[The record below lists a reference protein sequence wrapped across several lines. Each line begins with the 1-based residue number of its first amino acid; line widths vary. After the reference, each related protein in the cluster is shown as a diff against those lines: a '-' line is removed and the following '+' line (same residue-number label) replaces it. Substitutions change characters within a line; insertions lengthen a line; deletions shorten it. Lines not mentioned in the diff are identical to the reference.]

1 MRSKGLTAADWA
13 VITEYIEVLKPLKDA
28 TKRLE
33 GRGKCG
39 RFGAIYEVIPVFEF
53 LMGRFEQRLRQ
64 YERVDFEQREAPED
78 HISINFRAA
87 WEKLNDYYSKLD
99 DSPAYFAACALHP
112 YYRRYCEKAWRDKP
126 EWLVACMADFRA
138 LWVEYITSTPLT
150 KPLKERNN
158 SAINEAILYI
168 ISDSEEDNKLTD
180 KYNR

>member
-1 MRSKGLTAADWA
+1 FERAVLLQPAFNSYVCFYVEQQRVADSHARTKNNKKPQAPAWMRSKGLTAADWA

-112 YYRRYCEKAWRDKP
+112 YY
-126 EWLVACMADFRA
+126 
-138 LWVEYITSTPLT
+138 
-150 KPLKERNN
+150 
-158 SAINEAILYI
+158 
-168 ISDSEEDNKLTD
+168 
-180 KYNR
+180 